1 MSLATT
7 SLVVVSLIVPLALLV
22 RRQAEEGA
30 VSDAELRASSM
41 ASLTALA
48 MAVDPAPDSVRNA
61 LGPLPAGT
69 IVALPDGQTLG
80 TAFSAQ
86 PSLAERAATDAAT
99 LSEMVQGGW
108 EVAIPVV
115 ARSGVAVV
123 DVFVPIEDL
132 RSGVSG
138 AWSLLALLGVG
149 LIAAAAVVAEALARQ
164 LARPMATV
172 AGSARRLA
180 EGDLDAR
187 VEVDGPGEI
196 RDVAAAFN
204 YLARRLNELLAEE
217 RESMADLSHRLR
229 TPLTSL
235 RLQADS
241 LNSVDERQEML
252 VQVDRLEGAV
262 SELIE
267 TARSPGARE
276 ASFVVLDEVV
286 RSRAAFWKVLADEQD
301 RAMEISVG
309 SGGASVGLNQPDLAS
324 LIDVLVENVFSHTE
338 PGTGLGVRTGVSGRG
353 VYLEV
358 VDDGPGIP
366 ASVIQRGVSGGGST
380 GLGLDIARRLV
391 VSAGGTLDT
400 DDRQGGGAIVRATF
414 GESVV

>member
-276 ASFVVLDEVV
+276 ASSVVLDEVV